1 MGATLMLVRN
11 TTAARPLLLL
21 LLLLPRHTT
30 AARPV
35 SLLLLL
41 PRHDTAARPVLLLL
55 LLLLLLPR
63 HYTAAKYHT
72 VVSSLVSASPDPP
85 VPRTTADDKRMRV
98 QGIRRRTRR
107 RPWFFNFVGLALGVG
122 GTDGVFWS
130 RESKL
135 RISQSHSFYIIV
147 AFRKLAENDLNNF

>member
-1 MGATLMLVRN
+1 MGATLMLMRN
-11 TTAARPLLLL
+11 TTAARPLLL

-41 PRHDTAARPVLLLL
+41 PRHATAARPVLLL

-85 VPRTTADDKRMRV
+85 VPKTTADNKSMRV

-130 RESKL
+130 RASKL
-135 RISQSHSFYIIV
+135 GISQSHSFHNIV